1 MFDKDDD
8 KEKFA
13 FSELFFSLF
22 IVVGKGRL
30 MKWKKITIHTTV
42 EATDMISYELNE
54 MGIEGIEIEDHVPLT
69 EQERKKM
76 YVDLLPDEI
85 APNDGTAKLSCYIN
99 PEEDLEE
106 LSLKI
111 KEMLTNISQ
120 FMDVGAGT
128 LSFGETEDKDWI
140 NNWKQFFKP
149 FRLDENIIIKPTWE
163 TLSDITDKDIVVEI
177 DPGTAFGTGSHET
190 TRLCISQIKKYLK
203 QGDKLLDLGCGS
215 GILSIIALKLGAGQV
230 VGTDIDPNA
239 IIATNENLAV
249 NHIPQG
255 DMLAYEG
262 NLLEDE
268 ELCRTLGE
276 GKYDIVVANILA
288 DVIIPLS
295 SVARRF
301 MKKDGYF
308 ITSGIINTK
317 EEEVKQAMLANG
329 FEIMDVILMGEWVSI
344 IGK

>member
-1 MFDKDDD
+1 
-8 KEKFA
+8 
-13 FSELFFSLF
+13 
-22 IVVGKGRL
+22 
-30 MKWKKITIHTTV
+30 MKWNKITIDTTV

-54 MGIEGIEIEDHVPLT
+54 MGIEGIEVEDHVPLT
-69 EQERKKM
+69 EEERKKM

-85 APNDGTAKLSCYIN
+85 APNDGTAKISCYIE
-99 PEEDLEE
+99 PDKDIEA
-106 LSLKI
+106 LSI
-111 KEMLTNISQ
+111 QIRDMLNDIGNY
-120 FMDVGAGT
+120 MDIGAGT
-128 LSFGETEDKDWI
+128 LTFGETADKDWI

-149 FRLDENIIIKPTWE
+149 FRLDDTIIIKPTWE
-163 TLSDITDKDIVVEI
+163 TLSEQKDGDIVVEI

-203 QGDKLLDLGCGS
+203 EGDALLDLGCGS

-239 IIATNENLAV
+239 IIATNENLMV
-249 NHIPQG
+249 NHIPEG
-255 DMLAYEG
+255 EMLAYEG

-268 ELCRTLGE
+268 ELCQKVGE

-295 SVARRF
+295 SIARRF
-301 MKKDGYF
+301 MKKGGYF

-317 EEEVKQAMLANG
+317 ENEVKQAMLSNG
-329 FEIMDVILMGEWVSI
+329 FEIVDVVAMGEWVSI
-344 IGK
+344 VAI

>member
-1 MFDKDDD
+1 
-8 KEKFA
+8 
-13 FSELFFSLF
+13 
-22 IVVGKGRL
+22 
-30 MKWKKITIHTTV
+30 MKWNKITIDTTV

-54 MGIEGIEIEDHVPLT
+54 MGIEGIEVEDHVPLT
-69 EQERKKM
+69 EEERKKM

-85 APNDGTAKLSCYIN
+85 APNDGTAKISCYIE
-99 PEEDLEE
+99 PDKDIEA
-106 LSLKI
+106 LSI
-111 KEMLTNISQ
+111 QIRDMLNDIGNY
-120 FMDVGAGT
+120 MDIGAGT
-128 LSFGETEDKDWI
+128 LTFGETADKDWI

-149 FRLDENIIIKPTWE
+149 FRLDDTIIIKPTWE
-163 TLSDITDKDIVVEI
+163 TLSEQKDGDIVVEI

-203 QGDKLLDLGCGS
+203 EGDALLDLGCGS

-239 IIATNENLAV
+239 IIATNENLMV
-249 NHIPQG
+249 NHIPEG
-255 DMLAYEG
+255 EMLAYEG

-268 ELCRTLGE
+268 ELCQKVGE

-295 SVARRF
+295 SIARRF
-301 MKKDGYF
+301 MKKGGYF

-317 EEEVKQAMLANG
+317 ENEVKQAMLSNG
-329 FEIMDVILMGEWVSI
+329 FEIVDVVTMGEWVSI
-344 IGK
+344 VAI